1 MKRIC
6 DPFAYSDGPV
16 EDSFWAETVPASAR
30 SALSGN
36 VTTEVAIIGA
46 GFTGLNA
53 ALKLAEAGVDV
64 TVLDAKQVGWG
75 ASGRNGGFCCLGGA
89 KASYQSLKRRFGE
102 TALSDYMS
110 AERAAVDHV
119 DGLLARFGWDV
130 DRHSDGET
138 MLAHNARAAAGFAQE
153 AEELATLYKK
163 PIDVIA
169 KEDLADRGFGG
180 GFYGAIT
187 TPIGFALNPRKYV
200 SNLAQTAE
208 SVGATVYGDTP
219 VVETNKQGGL
229 WQLTTPAGQVTAK
242 KLVIAT
248 NGYSSESTPPWLAG
262 RFLPAQSSVI
272 VTRPISPEEQTAQG
286 WTSRQMSYDSRNL
299 LHYFRLM
306 PDNRF
311 LFGMRGGLST
321 SKRTS
326 DQIKL
331 RIRQHFE
338 RLFPAWAHIETP
350 YYWSGFVCYSS
361 GQTPFAGRVP
371 GVDNLYAGFAY
382 HGNGV
387 AMGSYAG
394 ALIAQDILQEPSLIH
409 PDIMRTTPGRFPFG
423 RFRRLAM
430 YPGYLYYG
438 LKDL

>member
-1 MKRIC
+1 MRRIC
-6 DPFAYSDGPV
+6 DPFAYSDGPI
-16 EDSFWAETVPASAR
+16 ENSFWAETVPVQAR
-30 SALSGN
+30 SALSEN
-36 VTTEVAIIGA
+36 VTTEVAVIGA
-46 GFTGLNA
+46 GYTGLNA
-53 ALKLAEAGVDV
+53 ALRLAVAGVDV

-89 KASYQSLKRRFGE
+89 KASNKSLKRRFGAN
-102 TALSDYMS
+102 ALSEYLS
-110 AERAAVDHV
+110 TERAAVDHV
-119 DGLLARFGWDV
+119 DGLLARFKWEV
-130 DRHSDGET
+130 DRHSNGET
-138 MLAHNARAAAGFAQE
+138 MLAHNKRAAIGFAQE
-153 AEELATLYKK
+153 AEDLATLYKQ

-169 KEDLADRGFGG
+169 KEDLVDRGFGG
-180 GFYGAIT
+180 GFHGALT

-200 SNLAQTAE
+200 SNLAQSAE
-208 SVGATVYGDTP
+208 NAGAKIYCNTP
-219 VVETNKQGGL
+219 VTETKQHAGL
-229 WQLTTPAGQVTAK
+229 WNLTTPQGQVTAK

-272 VTRPISPEEQTAQG
+272 VTRPITSEEQATQG
-286 WTSRQMSYDSRNL
+286 WTSRQMCYDSRNL

-321 SKRTS
+321 SKRTN

-331 RIRQHFE
+331 RIREHFE
-338 RLFPAWAHIETP
+338 RLFPTWAHIDTP
-350 YYWSGFVCYSS
+350 HYWSGFVCYSRR
-361 GQTPFAGRVP
+361 QTPFAGRVP
-371 GVDNLYAGFAY
+371 DVENLYAGFAY

-394 ALIAQDILQEPSLIH
+394 ALVAQEILQESTLTH
-409 PDIMRTTPGRFPFG
+409 PDIMRVTPGRFPFG
-423 RFRRLAM
+423 RLRRLAM

>member
-1 MKRIC
+1 MRRIC
-6 DPFAYSDGPV
+6 DPFSYSDGPI
-16 EDSFWAETVPASAR
+16 ENSFWAETVPISGR
-30 SALSGN
+30 STLSGD
-36 VTTEVAIIGA
+36 VATEVAIIGA

-53 ALKLAEAGVDV
+53 ALRLAEAGVDV

-89 KASYQSLKRRFGE
+89 KASHQSLKQRFGE
-102 TALSDYMS
+102 NALSDYLFT
-110 AERAAVDHV
+110 ERAAVDHV
-119 DGLLARFGWDV
+119 DNLLSRFQWDV

-138 MLAHNARAAAGFAQE
+138 MLAHNARAAAGFVQE
-153 AEELATLYKK
+153 AENLATLYKQ

-169 KEDLADRGFGG
+169 KEDLADYGFGSA
-180 GFYGAIT
+180 FHGAIT
-187 TPIGFALNPRKYV
+187 TPIGFALNPAKYV
-200 SNLAQTAE
+200 SSLAQSAE
-208 SVGATVYGDTP
+208 NVGAKIFGDTP
-219 VVETNKQGGL
+219 VTEAKQNNGRWHL
-229 WQLTTPAGQVTAK
+229 SAPQGQVTAK

-248 NGYSSESTPPWLAG
+248 NGYSSEAVPPWLAG

-272 VTRPISPEEQTAQG
+272 VTRPIFPEEQAAQG

-326 DQIKL
+326 NQIKL

-338 RLFPAWAHIETP
+338 NLFPAWAHIETP
-350 YYWSGFVCYSS
+350 YYWSGFVCYSL

-371 GVDNLYAGFAY
+371 GVENLYAGFAY

-394 ALIAQDILQEPSLIH
+394 ALIAQDILQDSPLIH
-409 PDIMRTTPGRFPFG
+409 PEIMRDTPGRFPFG

>member
-6 DPFAYSDGPV
+6 DPFAYSDGPI
-16 EDSFWAETVPASAR
+16 ENTFWAETVPVSAR
-30 SALSGN
+30 SALSEN
-36 VTTEVAIIGA
+36 ITTQVAVIGA
-46 GFTGLNA
+46 GYTGLNT

-64 TVLDAKQVGWG
+64 TVLDAKQIGWG

-89 KASYQSLKRRFGE
+89 KASSESLKRRFGSGS
-102 TALSDYMS
+102 LSEYLS

-119 DGLLARFGWDV
+119 DSLLSRFDWDV

-138 MLAHNARAAAGFAQE
+138 MLAHNARTAAGFAQE
-153 AEELATLYKK
+153 AEDLATLYKK

-169 KEDLADRGFGG
+169 KEDLADHGLGG

-187 TPIGFALNPRKYV
+187 TPIGFALNPQKYV
-200 SNLAQTAE
+200 SNLAQSAE
-208 SVGATVYGDTP
+208 NAGAIIHCDTP
-219 VVETNKQGGL
+219 VTETRQRGSQ
-229 WQLTTPAGQVTAK
+229 WHLTTPQGQVTAK

-248 NGYSSESTPPWLAG
+248 NGYSSESTPPWLSG

-272 VTRPISPEEQTAQG
+272 VTRPITSAEQAAQG

-321 SKRTS
+321 SQRTS
-326 DQIKL
+326 EKIKI

-338 RLFPAWAHIETP
+338 QLFPAWAHIETR
-350 YYWSGFVCYSS
+350 YHWSGFVCYSR

-371 GVDNLYAGFAY
+371 GVENLYAGFAY

-394 ALIAQDILQEPSLIH
+394 ALIAQDILQGSTLTH
-409 PDIMRTTPGRFPFG
+409 PDIMQMTPGRFPFG
-423 RFRRLAM
+423 RYRRLAM

>member
-16 EDSFWAETVPASAR
+16 ENSFWAETVPVSPR
-30 SALSGN
+30 SALSEN
-36 VTTEVAIIGA
+36 LTTEVAIIGA
-46 GFTGLNA
+46 GYTGLNA

-64 TVLDAKQVGWG
+64 TVLDSKQVGWG

-89 KASYQSLKRRFGE
+89 KASNRSLKRQFGVE
-102 TALSDYMS
+102 ALSEYLS

-119 DGLLARFGWDV
+119 DSLLSRFDWDV

-138 MLAHNARAAAGFAQE
+138 MLAHNARAAAGFAQD
-153 AEELATLYKK
+153 AEDFATLYQQ
-163 PIDVIA
+163 PVDVIA

-200 SNLAQTAE
+200 SNLAQSAEMAGAKIYGNTA
-208 SVGATVYGDTP
+208 VTGT
-219 VVETNKQGGL
+219 KQHAGL
-229 WQLTTPAGQVTAK
+229 WHLTTPQGQVTAK

-272 VTRPISPEEQTAQG
+272 VTRPISPEEQAAQG

-321 SKRTS
+321 SQPTS
-326 DQIKL
+326 EKIKI

-338 RLFPAWAHIETP
+338 QLFPAWAHIETP
-350 YYWSGFVCYSS
+350 HHWSGFVCYSR
-361 GQTPFAGRVP
+361 GQAPFAGRVP
-371 GVDNLYAGFAY
+371 GVENLYAGFAY

-394 ALIAQDILQEPSLIH
+394 GLIAQDILQESTLTH
-409 PDIMRTTPGRFPFG
+409 PDIMKMTPGRFPLG
-423 RFRRLAM
+423 RFRRLLM
-430 YPGYLYYG
+430 YPGYLYYSV
-438 LKDL
+438 KDL

>member
-6 DPFAYSDGPV
+6 DPFAYSDGPIKN
-16 EDSFWAETVPASAR
+16 SFWAETVPVSAR
-30 SALSGN
+30 PALSES
-36 VTTEVAIIGA
+36 VTADVAIIGA
-46 GFTGLNA
+46 GYTGLNA
-53 ALKLAEAGVDV
+53 ALKLAEGGVDV
-64 TVLDAKQVGWG
+64 TVLDAKHVGWG

-89 KASYQSLKRRFGE
+89 KASTRALKRRFGVE
-102 TALSDYMS
+102 ALSEYLTS
-110 AERAAVDHV
+110 ERAAVDHV
-119 DGLLARFGWDV
+119 DGLLSRFNWDV

-153 AEELATLYKK
+153 AEDLATLYKK
-163 PIDVIA
+163 PIDVVA
-169 KEDLADRGFGG
+169 KGDLADRGFGG
-180 GFYGAIT
+180 GFHGAIT
-187 TPIGFALNPRKYV
+187 IPIGFALNPRKYV
-200 SNLAQTAE
+200 SNLAQSAETA
-208 SVGATVYGDTP
+208 GAKIYADTP
-219 VVETNKQGGL
+219 VTETKQHDGL
-229 WQLTTPAGQVTAK
+229 WHLTTPQGLVTAK

-248 NGYSSESTPPWLAG
+248 NGYSSDAIPPWLAG

-272 VTRPISPEEQTAQG
+272 VTRPITSAEQAAQG

-299 LHYFRLM
+299 LHYFRMM

-321 SKRTS
+321 SQRTS

-338 RLFPAWAHIETP
+338 QLFPAWSHIKTP
-350 YYWSGFVCYSS
+350 NHWSGFVCYSR
-361 GQTPFAGRVP
+361 GQTPFAGRVS

-394 ALIAQDILQEPSLIH
+394 ALIAQDILQESTLIH
-409 PDIMRTTPGRFPFG
+409 PNIMRVTPSRFPLG
-423 RFRRLAM
+423 RFRRLLM

>member
-1 MKRIC
+1 MT
-6 DPFAYSDGPV
+6 
-16 EDSFWAETVPASAR
+16 AE
-30 SALSGN
+30 
-36 VTTEVAIIGA
+36 
-46 GFTGLNA
+46 
-53 ALKLAEAGVDV
+53 
-64 TVLDAKQVGWG
+64 Q
-75 ASGRNGGFCCLGGA
+75 
-89 KASYQSLKRRFGE
+89 
-102 TALSDYMS
+102 
-110 AERAAVDHV
+110 AAVDHV
-119 DGLLARFGWDV
+119 DDLLTRFVWDV
-130 DRHSDGET
+130 DRHSKGET
-138 MLAHNARAAAGFAQE
+138 MLAHNARVAAGFAQDAE
-153 AEELATLYKK
+153 ALATLYKQ

-169 KEDLADRGFGG
+169 KEGLAARGFGG
-180 GFYGAIT
+180 GFHGAIT

-200 SNLAQTAE
+200 SNLAEFAE
-208 SVGATVYGDTP
+208 KNGAKVFGDSP
-219 VVETNKQGGL
+219 VMETKQRDGR
-229 WQLTTPAGQVTAK
+229 WHLTTPQGQVTAK

-248 NGYSSESTPPWLAG
+248 NGYSSESTPLWLAG

-272 VTRPISPEEQTAQG
+272 VTRPISPEEQAAQG

-338 RLFPAWAHIETP
+338 NLFPAWAHIETP
-350 YYWSGFVCYSS
+350 YYWSGFVCYSL

-371 GVDNLYAGFAY
+371 GVENLYAGFAY

-394 ALIAQDILQEPSLIH
+394 ALIAQDILQDSTLMH
-409 PDIMRTTPGRFPFG
+409 PEIMRDTPGRFPFG

>member
-1 MKRIC
+1 MRRIC
-6 DPFAYSDGPV
+6 DPFAYSDGPI
-16 EDSFWAETVPASAR
+16 DNSFWAETVHIQAR
-30 SALSGN
+30 PSLSET

-46 GFTGLNA
+46 GYTGLNA
-53 ALKLAEAGVDV
+53 TLKLAEAGVDV

-89 KASYQSLKRRFGE
+89 KASYKSLNKRFGE
-102 TALSDYMS
+102 AALSDYMT
-110 AERAAVDHV
+110 AEQAAVDHV
-119 DGLLARFGWDV
+119 DDLLTRFVWDV
-130 DRHSDGET
+130 DRHSKGET
-138 MLAHNARAAAGFAQE
+138 MLAHNVRVAADFAQDAE
-153 AEELATLYKK
+153 ALATLYKQ

-169 KEDLADRGFGG
+169 KEDLAARGFGG
-180 GFYGAIT
+180 GFHGAIT

-200 SNLAQTAE
+200 SNLAEFAE
-208 SVGATVYGDTP
+208 KNGAKVFGDSP
-219 VVETNKQGGL
+219 VMETKQRDGR
-229 WQLTTPAGQVTAK
+229 WHLTTPQGQVTAK

-272 VTRPISPEEQTAQG
+272 VTRPISPEEQAAQG

-338 RLFPAWAHIETP
+338 NLFPAWAHIETP
-350 YYWSGFVCYSS
+350 YYWSGFVCYSL

-371 GVDNLYAGFAY
+371 SVENLYAGFAY
-382 HGNGV
+382 HGNGI

-394 ALIAQDILQEPSLIH
+394 ALIAQDILQDSTLMH
-409 PDIMRTTPGRFPFG
+409 PEIMRDTPGRFPFG

-438 LKDL
+438 LKDR